1 MLKQCPKCKCVSL
14 NCIEE
19 EKKNNNSKM
28 TRSLLFGGRDV
39 CNSSISQRRTDPVS
53 WQNVT
58 DTLLAAEPCKLSTGC
73 ARITADNRERLIIS
87 LAAAATGRSIIRTAN
102 KARGR
107 GGECFSLSASPAHRW
122 SRWTCPGRSP
132 TPSPPA
138 SWWLTP
144 RSWSRRR
151 TPA

>member
-19 EKKNNNSKM
+19 EKKNPKTKKM
-28 TRSLLFGGRDV
+28 TCSLLLGGRDV

-53 WQNVT
+53 CQNVT

-87 LAAAATGRSIIRTAN
+87 LAAAATGCSIIRTAN
-102 KARGR
+102 KAQKWAAVAVNVPPSLHRQLTDEVVGLAQVVVPHR
-107 GGECFSLSASPAHRW
+107 HLQRLGG
-122 SRWTCPGRSP
+122 
-132 TPSPPA
+132 
-138 SWWLTP
+138 
-144 RSWSRRR
+144 
-151 TPA
+151 